1 MRMSIRRRRYGGI
14 AITCVLAAIPLFIG
28 CGPDREVR
36 ERITFATEDDAPD
49 IEIGEGHAVRLPP
62 DVRGFYRARE
72 GEPLWIN
79 SRGLNARGRSAVE
92 ALGNAHTEGLDPD
105 RYAVPMIE
113 TLADSGGDVDNQRR
127 ADRLRDLELLLT
139 SRYLLYLEDLAIGSV
154 EPQLSLPDSMWHLQ
168 RLESIAS
175 GEDPGDLSAGFLPP
189 TEEYAA
195 LREALARYQA
205 IADDGGWGTVLES
218 EGAEA
223 VSALRNRLIAEQD
236 PVESALA
243 AEAPAAASTLDAKLE
258 QALRQFQT
266 RHALEETG
274 ELDAA
279 TREALNVPVED
290 RLQSLRVTMDRWR
303 ALPRDFGDLYVFVNI
318 PAYELRVVENDQQL
332 LDMKVVV
339 GKDVHPTPVMS
350 DTMEYIVV
358 NPYWNVPESILKA
371 EILPAVRE
379 DENYLAKQNMEIV
392 DREGD
397 QPQVINTE
405 LVDFDD
411 EEFPYHVRQ
420 RPGPSN
426 ALGRVKFM
434 FPNAQNIYLHDTP
447 AGALF
452 DRTARAFSH
461 GCVRVEKPMEL
472 AHLILGKTTDMT
484 AAEFDALAGQGAE
497 KHIRL
502 DRGVPVYL
510 AYLTAAVDDE
520 GSVRFLPDLYDRDS
534 TEDVAGAHAEPDAPS
549 GERRVAGS

>member
-1 MRMSIRRRRYGGI
+1 M
-14 AITCVLAAIPLFIG
+14 
-28 CGPDREVR
+28 
-36 ERITFATEDDAPD
+36 
-49 IEIGEGHAVRLPP
+49 
-62 DVRGFYRARE
+62 
-72 GEPLWIN
+72 
-79 SRGLNARGRSAVE
+79 
-92 ALGNAHTEGLDPD
+92 
-105 RYAVPMIE
+105 
-113 TLADSGGDVDNQRR
+113 
-127 ADRLRDLELLLT
+127 
-139 SRYLLYLEDLAIGSV
+139 
-154 EPQLSLPDSMWHLQ
+154 Q

-175 GEDPGDLSAGFLPP
+175 GEDPGELSAGFLPP

-205 IADDGGWGTVLES
+205 IADEGGWSPVPES
-218 EGAEA
+218 EGPAA

-243 AEAPAAASTLDAKLE
+243 AEATAASSTLDAKLE
-258 QALRQFQT
+258 QALRHFQT

-274 ELDAA
+274 ELDPA

-303 ALPRDFGDLYVFVNI
+303 ALPRDFADLHVFVNI
-318 PAYELRVVENDQQL
+318 PAYELRVVENNRQVL
-332 LDMKVVV
+332 AMKVVV
-339 GKDVHPTPVMS
+339 GKDIHPTPVMS
-350 DTMEYIVV
+350 DTMEFIIV

-371 EILPAVRE
+371 EILPAVRQ

-397 QPQVINTE
+397 QPQVIDTE
-405 LVDFDD
+405 SVDFDD

-420 RPGPSN
+420 RPGSGN

-472 AHLILGKTTDMT
+472 AHLILGKATDMT
-484 AAEFDALAGQGAE
+484 AAEFDALVGQGAE

-534 TEDVAGAHAEPDAPS
+534 TEDAAGAHAEPDAPS
-549 GERRVAGS
+549 RERRVAGS

>member
-1 MRMSIRRRRYGGI
+1 MRMFIRRRRYGGI
-14 AITCVLAAIPLFIG
+14 AITCALMAVPLFTG

-36 ERITFATEDDAPD
+36 ERITLAIEDDAPD

-92 ALGNAHTEGLDPD
+92 ALRKSQTEGLDPD

-113 TLADSGGDVDNQRR
+113 TLADSVGDVDNQRR

-139 SRYLLYLEDLAIGSV
+139 SRYLLYLEDLAIGSL
-154 EPQLSLPDSMWHLQ
+154 EPQLSLPDSMWHMQ

-175 GEDPGDLSAGFLPP
+175 GEDPGDLLAGFLPP

-205 IADDGGWGTVLES
+205 IADEGGWGTVPES
-218 EGAEA
+218 EGAAA
-223 VSALRNRLIAEQD
+223 VSALRDRLIAEQD

-243 AEAPAAASTLDAKLE
+243 TESAAASSIVDDKLQ
-258 QALRQFQT
+258 QALRHFQA
-266 RHALEETG
+266 RHAIEETG
-274 ELDAA
+274 ELDSA
-279 TREALNVPVED
+279 TRKALNVPVED

-318 PAYELRVVENDQQL
+318 PAYELRVVENDQHV

-358 NPYWNVPESILKA
+358 NPYWNVPESILEA

-379 DENYLAKQNMEIV
+379 DENYLAKQNMEVV

-397 QPQVINTE
+397 QPQVIDTE
-405 LVDFDD
+405 SVDFDD

-420 RPGPSN
+420 RPGPGN

-472 AHLILGKTTDMT
+472 AHLILDKTTEMS
-484 AAEFDALAGQGAE
+484 AEEFDALVGQDAE

-510 AYLTAAVDDE
+510 AYLTAAIDDE
-520 GSVRFLPDLYDRDS
+520 GSVRFLPDLYDRDAA
-534 TEDVAGAHAEPDAPS
+534 EDVAGAHAEPSAPS
-549 GERRVAGS
+549 RERRVARS